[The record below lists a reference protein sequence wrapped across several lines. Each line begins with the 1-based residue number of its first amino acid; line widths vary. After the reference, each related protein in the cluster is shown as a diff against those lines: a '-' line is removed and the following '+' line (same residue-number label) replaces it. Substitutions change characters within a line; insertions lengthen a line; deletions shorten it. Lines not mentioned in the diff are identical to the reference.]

1 MNIELADF
9 EAASERLNSILHHT
23 ELDRSATFSK
33 MTGGKIYLKCEN
45 RQKTGSFKIR
55 GASNKLAAMADRGE
69 LTPVVASSAGLP

>member
-1 MNIELADF
+1 MNIALSDF
-9 EAASERLNSILHHT
+9 ELASERLSTILHRT

-55 GASNKLAAMADRGE
+55 GASNKIASLVEKGE
-69 LTPVVASSAGLP
+69 VKEYNPEA